1 MKYFAL
7 GSTYIIRL
15 DPGDRIVASL
25 EALAERDRIGFG
37 HFRGLGAVS
46 EAEIAHFDPASS
58 AYSSL
63 RIQEPCE
70 IASLHGNVTLK
81 DGRPFVHAHI
91 VLGDRSFHTRGG
103 HLREAVVSATAEI
116 VLTTFREDIGRR
128 KDGAAGLEI
137 LDLKPEGR

>member
-15 DPGDRIVASL
+15 DPGDKIVESL

-37 HFRGLGAVS
+37 HFHGLGAVR
-46 EAEIAHFDPASS
+46 EAEIAHFDPSS
-58 AYSSL
+58 AKYSSL
-63 RIQEPCE
+63 KIQEPCE
-70 IASLHGNVTLK
+70 IASLHGNLTLK
-81 DGRPFVHAHI
+81 DGLPFVHAHI
-91 VLGDRSFHTRGG
+91 VLGDRSFAVRGG

-116 VLTTFREDIGRR
+116 VLTTFQEDIGRR
-128 KDGAAGLEI
+128 KDEANGLEV